1 MSVVTMR
8 ARLTEADVRTLVKG
22 ATPVARAEAAVKIC
36 LCADRQHL
44 GDEERRHAEAI
55 LRLMAEDAAVQ
66 VRAALAQTLKSS
78 PRLPRDVARALARDV
93 EAVALPILQH
103 SPSLTD
109 HDLVEL
115 LLSVPPSKQIAI
127 ASRERLGPAV
137 TNVIAQRAAPDA
149 VKRALANDNAEF
161 TPEGLEAVL
170 SRFAQDGSITEQM
183 ARRNRLPVRIA
194 EQLIALVSGEVFD
207 YLVNHHELPPQLAI
221 DLAAGARER
230 ATLDLVEQ
238 AARQSDLAVF
248 ANQLNLHGRLTPS
261 FLMRAVCLGHVEFV
275 EYALAELAR
284 LPHQRAWLLLHDA
297 GPLGLRTLFDRAGL
311 PSRLFAPFRAAI
323 ELHHQLQEEGIG
335 FDAAAFRKRMVE
347 RVLTLFQAIPKDDMD
362 YLLEKLD
369 QVQRRRAT
377 A

>member
-1 MSVVTMR
+1 MR
-8 ARLTEADVRTLVKG
+8 SRLTEMDVRTLVKG
-22 ATPVARAEAAVKIC
+22 ATPQVRAEAAAKIC
-36 LCADRQHL
+36 VCADRAHL
-44 GDEERRHAEAI
+44 TDDERRHAEAI

-66 VRAALAQTLKSS
+66 VRFALAHTLKSS

-93 EAVALPILQH
+93 EAVALPVLQN
-103 SPSLTD
+103 SPVFTD

-115 LLSVPPSKQIAI
+115 LLSVPPLKQVAI
-127 ASRERLGPAV
+127 AERQHLGPAV
-137 TNVIAQRAAPDA
+137 TNVLAQRGAPEA
-149 VKRALANDNAEF
+149 VKKALANDNAEF
-161 TPEGLEAVL
+161 TTEGLEVVL
-170 SRFAQDGSITEQM
+170 TRFSQEPSITEQM

-221 DLAAGARER
+221 DLASGARER

-238 AARQSDLAVF
+238 AARQSNLPVF
-248 ANQLNLHGRLTPS
+248 ANQLNLNGRLTPS

-275 EYALAELAR
+275 EHALAELAR

-311 PSRLFAPFRAAI
+311 PARLFAPFRAAI
-323 ELHHQLQEEGIG
+323 ELHHQLRAEGV
-335 FDAAAFRKRMVE
+335 DRDPAVFRKRMVE
-347 RVLTLFQAIPKDDMD
+347 RVLTLFQSIPKDDMD

-369 QVQRRRAT
+369 QVQRRGRVSA
-377 A
+377 